1 MRIEAVAAYTAP
13 ITSTRLTTASVPTTP
28 AMDPAP
34 APSPLPD
41 PAPTTP
47 TNPAPTTPT
56 NTEPTFARAHG
67 MLRKLV
73 AGGFNPVAAAR
84 HTEKFAEEL
93 KQAGVTP
100 TGTKTE
106 PTPAKAKAVKSY
118 AAPAP
123 APSVD
128 TDA

>member
-1 MRIEAVAAYTAP
+1 MRVDAAATYTAP
-13 ITSTRLTTASVPTTP
+13 LTLTRLASAPSDP
-28 AMDPAP
+28 APVDPAP
-34 APSPLPD
+34 APSD
-41 PAPTTP
+41 PAPAD
-47 TNPAPTTPT
+47 PAPSVPT
-56 NTEPTFARAHG
+56 GTTEPTFSRAHG

-100 TGTKTE
+100 MS
-106 PTPAKAKAVKSY
+106 TPAKAKAVKSY

-123 APSVD
+123 IPSVD